1 VTKKPT
7 MSDIANACGVSQ
19 ATVSLVLNN
28 SPGTRVSDATRAAV
42 LRKAEEIGYKTAHR
56 RFEQRRLIAMIIN
69 EVSSSPHVAG
79 LIEGVSE
86 AANDLGFLTTII
98 PTAGD
103 DDTEHTA
110 LEHLSTMP
118 IAGII
123 YTRLITQQIEPPPQL
138 AHWPTVLLN
147 CHATGDPF
155 PSVVPGDLAGG
166 MAATLALIAAG
177 HRRIAYI
184 GGEDTIEASRERI
197 KGYRRALTTNDIP
210 VDTTLIVKGGW
221 TIKGGYNAFRKL
233 QKLADPPTAICCYCD
248 RTAMGVYA
256 AAAEAGVSIPRDL
269 SVIGFDNESYTA
281 DMLPALT
288 TLELPHYDMARHAVE
303 TLAAMIA
310 SPRARPDT
318 ARVKFECEMIRRD
331 SVAAQAAPDNKRPG
345 SGAV

>member
-7 MSDIANACGVSQ
+7 MSDIATACGVSQ

-42 LRKAEEIGYKTAHR
+42 LRKAEEIGYKTSHR
-56 RFEQRRLIAMIIN
+56 RFEQRRLIAMFIN

-103 DDTEHTA
+103 DDAEHSA
-110 LEHLSTMP
+110 LEHL
-118 IAGII
+118 AGLPVAGVI

-166 MAATLALIAAG
+166 MAATLRLIAAG

-210 VDTTLIVKGGW
+210 VDTSLIIKGGW
-221 TIKGGYNAFRKL
+221 TIKGGYNAFKKL
-233 QKLADPPTAICCYCD
+233 QKLQTPPTAICCYCD

-256 AAAEAGVSIPRDL
+256 AAAEAGLSIPDDI
-269 SVIGFDNESYTA
+269 SIIGFDNESFTA

-288 TLELPHYDMARHAVE
+288 TLELPHYDMARCAVE
-303 TLAAMIA
+303 QLAEMIA
-310 SPRARPDT
+310 TPKRRHGHHKLK
-318 ARVKFECEMIRRD
+318 VECELIERS
-331 SVAAQAAPDNKRPG
+331 SVRPLDRTEPEP
-345 SGAV
+345 A